1 MSWNPMHSHF
11 LSAGEVERG
20 RRQKILKGTEIGE
33 EGAEKEMKQKRTRGE
48 IHVRSNQ
55 YRKCSCPQITFIM
68 SEKAYAYIPKMK

>member
-1 MSWNPMHSHF
+1 MHAHL
-11 LSAGEVERG
+11 LSAGEVEGG

-33 EGAEKEMKQKRTRGE
+33 EGAEKGMKQKRRRGE

-68 SEKAYAYIPKMK
+68 SEKAYTYIPKMK